1 MSDLRVPSG
10 NPVHA
15 MPRRPLPVVPAFAP
29 MRRPTMRVLVPY
41 GQRFEEALAILRTAP
56 ALRPETAW

>member
-15 MPRRPLPVVPAFAP
+15 MPRRPLPVVPTFLGLRLVTRVEWARGTCP
-29 MRRPTMRVLVPY
+29 RTMARTLD
-41 GQRFEEALAILRTAP
+41 ALRT
-56 ALRPETAW
+56 LRPETAW